1 MLAKDGQR
9 GGCSTAQHLHP
20 TKGLRILVLM
30 TNAAAIPL
38 PALHASHGGNWL
50 RQPNCE
56 TEAVSKGDAI
66 MAAADTPVLLL
77 NAPLVANRLGYP
89 DLSGLDLLELFAF
102 VHPARFCVPTPRGL
116 AQALDMESP
125 EGDEQVPDF
134 LQQAA
139 GKMVEACEDPE
150 WFERQGAW
158 GSLHSLERLRWPWA
172 QVLKPH
178 IIRPERAEKWLFS
191 TLPEWEESG
200 ERAPP
205 RQVELPAKQVL
216 DQLDA
221 LTGKDAEKREGQR
234 AYAADAARI
243 FAPREHKDNPQIAL
257 AQAGTGIGK
266 TLGYLASASLWA
278 VQSGGTVW
286 VSTFTKNLQ
295 RQLRSETR
303 RAWPIKRPD
312 GTPPVVVRKGRENY
326 LCLLNLEDAL
336 QGGFAGRPAVLA
348 QLVARWAGFTGD
360 GDMIG
365 GDLPGWLG
373 TLFRKRG
380 IAALTDQRGECVYA
394 GCPHYR
400 KCFIERSARDSAQAD
415 LVIANHALVMVNAA
429 RGRDH
434 ALQPTRII
442 FDEGHHVFEAA
453 DSTFAASLSGQ
464 EAIELRRW
472 IVGPE
477 RKNRGRRRG
486 LAARLADVASY
497 DDEGGEAIEDACEA
511 AQVLPSEGWLQRLI
525 EGDAGGPLES
535 LLAAVRT
542 ATYARDESGGQE
554 AGYGIE
560 TEASGLP
567 GDVIEAAGNGAEA
580 LSAIRTPLMRLGGRL
595 EAVLADP
602 PDWLDGQGRARIEGA
617 RFSLQWRVDLLT
629 AWEALLQRL
638 GGPADPEFVDW
649 LAVDRSDAREF
660 DVAIH
665 RRWLD
670 PMKPF
675 ARAVLKPSH
684 GAMLTSATLTDRIG
698 AEAGDPWES
707 AIERSGAQH
716 LESQPMLSSANSP
729 FDYAGRAEVLIV
741 TDVKKG
747 DLPGLAGAYAR
758 LIEASDGGVLGLFT
772 AIRRMRAVHGRIAD
786 RLARAGLPLYA
797 QHVDPIDT
805 GTLVDIFR
813 DDPCAS
819 LLGTDALR
827 DGVDV
832 PGRSLRCVVLE
843 AVPWPRPDILHKA
856 RRAAHGDG
864 GKGGNAYD
872 DRIIRARIAQAF
884 GRLIRNSEDAGH
896 FVTLSAAFPSRLL
909 SAFPEGTSV
918 RRVTLEEALTR
929 VKAGLIGEIVT
940 PVAEVAGN
948 GGDDAPDRPT

>member
-1 MLAKDGQR
+1 
-9 GGCSTAQHLHP
+9 
-20 TKGLRILVLM
+20 
-30 TNAAAIPL
+30 
-38 PALHASHGGNWL
+38 
-50 RQPNCE
+50 
-56 TEAVSKGDAI
+56 
-66 MAAADTPVLLL
+66 MAASDTPVLLL

-116 AQALDMESP
+116 AQALDLAEP
-125 EGDEQVPDF
+125 DGDEHVAGF
-134 LQQAA
+134 LQLAA
-139 GKMVEACEDPE
+139 GALVAACEDPE
-150 WFERQGAW
+150 WFERAGAW
-158 GSLHSLERLRWPWA
+158 SALQSLERLRWPWA

-178 IIRPERAEKWLFS
+178 LAKPERAERWLFA
-191 TLPEWEESG
+191 TLPEWEEG
-200 ERAPP
+200 GDRAPP
-205 RQVELPAKQVL
+205 RQVELPEADVL
-216 DQLDA
+216 SQLDH
-221 LTGKDAEKREGQR
+221 LTGEGSERREGQR

-243 FAPREHKDNPQIAL
+243 FAPRPARETPHVAL

-266 TLGYLASASLWA
+266 TLGYLAPASLWSKA
-278 VQSGGTVW
+278 AGGTVW

-295 RQLRSETR
+295 RQLRAESR
-303 RAWPIKRPD
+303 RAWSLKRPD

-336 QGGFAGRPAVLA
+336 QGGFAGRPAILA
-348 QLVARWAGFTGD
+348 QLVARWAAFTRD

-380 IAALTDQRGECVYA
+380 IAALTDQRGECIYA

-400 KCFIERSARDSAQAD
+400 KCFIERAARDSAQAD

-429 RGRDH
+429 RSGSGEGRDH
-434 ALQPTRII
+434 ATRPTRIV

-453 DSTFAASLSGQ
+453 DSTFAATLSGH

-472 IVGPE
+472 VLGPE

-486 LAARLADVASY
+486 LSARLADVASY
-497 DDEGGEAIEDACEA
+497 DDAGGEAIEAACEA
-511 AQVLPSEGWLQRLI
+511 AQALPGEGWLTRLA
-525 EGDAGGPLES
+525 EAQPSGPLEA
-535 LLAAVRT
+535 LLSTVRAV
-542 ATYARDESGGQE
+542 TYARDEKGQE

-567 GDVIEAAGNGAEA
+567 GEVIEAANAAAEA
-580 LSAIRTPLMRLGGRL
+580 LAAIRTPLIRLGGRL
-595 EAVLADP
+595 EAVIADP
-602 PDWLDGQGRARIEGA
+602 PDWLDAQGRARIDGA
-617 RFSLQWRVDLLT
+617 RFALGWRIDLLA
-629 AWEALLQRL
+629 AWEALLERL

-675 ARAVLKPSH
+675 AKTVLEPAH
-684 GAMLTSATLTDRIG
+684 GVMLTSATLTDRIG
-698 AEAGDPWES
+698 AGEDAPDTMWET
-707 AIERSGAQH
+707 AIQRSGVAH
-716 LESQPMLSSANSP
+716 IDSAPMLSAAQSP
-729 FDYAGRAEVLIV
+729 FDYAARAEVLIV
-741 TDVKKG
+741 TDIKRG

-758 LIEASDGGVLGLFT
+758 LIEASEGGVLGLFT

-786 RLARAGLPLYA
+786 RLAREGLPLYA

-813 DDPCAS
+813 DDPRAS

-856 RRAAHGDG
+856 RRAAAASEG
-864 GKGGNAYD
+864 GKSGGAYD
-872 DRIIRARIAQAF
+872 DRLIRARLAQAF
-884 GRLIRNSEDAGH
+884 GRLIRNRDDAGH
-896 FVTLSAAFPSRLL
+896 FVVLSAAFPSRLL
-909 SAFPEGTSV
+909 SAFPEGIAI
-918 RRVTLEEALTR
+918 RRVTLDEALTR
-929 VKAGLIGEIVT
+929 VKEGAIGHSHEAT
-940 PVAEVAGN
+940 PEVGSIQ
-948 GGDDAPDRPT
+948 